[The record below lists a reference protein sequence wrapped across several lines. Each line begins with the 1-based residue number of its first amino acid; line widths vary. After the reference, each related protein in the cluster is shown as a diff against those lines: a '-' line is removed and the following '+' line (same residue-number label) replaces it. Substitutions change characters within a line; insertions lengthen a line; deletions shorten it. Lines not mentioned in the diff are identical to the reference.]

1 MARTEGKKTCF
12 CAWKLLETKVCKGAV
27 RDWYQPG
34 NLSWDR
40 SYDKFL
46 DQHVNTIALVKDVL
60 VEVNAHSLFSKWF
73 SESGKLVSKLFSK
86 IQEILED
93 EDTLV
98 FVLIDEVES
107 HICKAIGIAGSE
119 PSDAIRVV
127 NALLTQLDALKYFTN
142 SMTLTT
148 SNITEAVDGAFLDR
162 ADIKAYIEILQREPG
177 HGALKSR
184 PDRIHQ
190 SFA

>member
-1 MARTEGKKTCF
+1 MAANGGQEDVLLRVEVEVCLKEESTAGKEAVRQAVTR
-12 CAWKLLETKVCKGAV
+12 LLETKVCKGAV

-60 VEVNAHSLFSKWF
+60 VE
-73 SESGKLVSKLFSK
+73 
-86 IQEILED
+86 
-93 EDTLV
+93 
-98 FVLIDEVES
+98 
-107 HICKAIGIAGSE
+107 
-119 PSDAIRVV
+119 
-127 NALLTQLDALKYFTN
+127 LDALKYFTN

-162 ADIKAYIEILQREPG
+162 ADIKAYIGNPSERARTRGTQVTT
-177 HGALKSR
+177 
-184 PDRIHQ
+184 
-190 SFA
+190 